1 MSARAACRGP
11 HACHRGI
18 RSSVRRQILPS
29 AGPRRGLRRSR
40 RHRSPVPPKKIRLA
54 ALETPK
60 GSSLS
65 LDPDS
70 RTAIYDITARTVYMP
85 DGRRLEAHSGL
96 GSAWTIL
103 AMST

>member
-1 MSARAACRGP
+1 MK
-11 HACHRGI
+11 
-18 RSSVRRQILPS
+18 RR
-29 AGPRRGLRRSR
+29 
-40 RHRSPVPPKKIRLA
+40 
-54 ALETPK
+54 

-96 GSAWTIL
+96 GDRMDDPRYVNVKREADAAECL
-103 AMST
+103 